1 MNKTKD
7 YSVEADNLLSRLT
20 EIIKLQQFEIKTQKE
35 TIEKL
40 KKQKKN
46 EGQNIKN
53 SSTAEN
59 SDGFNK
65 M

>member
-40 KKQKKN
+40 KKEKKN